1 MDGRRTADCQ
11 EVIPSDMRN
20 HGGRKRDIFSTGIVM
35 SQREDTREDVH
46 SSHATDGC
54 HHHKHV
60 VLQCHCTMDPIL
72 VESEKRKDRRGRQ
85 ESEQVHACT

>member
-1 MDGRRTADCQ
+1 MPWVDGRRTADCQ

-46 SSHATDGC
+46 SSHVTDGC
-54 HHHKHV
+54 HHLKHV
-60 VLQCHCTMDPIL
+60 VLQCTALWMDPSSVL
-72 VESEKRKDRRGRQ
+72 FSSRLKRQ
-85 ESEQVHACT
+85 ERAAGK